1 MAFELSVPHRLEV
14 SDARARLRAL
24 ADYLS
29 NKYGLTIDW
38 TGEDEA
44 RVSGSYLVVAISGHL
59 RLAPASVTFTG
70 KDPGMLWRGKAKE
83 YLVRKLEKY
92 LDPSVALGDLPRR

>member
-1 MAFELSVPHRLEV
+1 MAFELSAPHRLDI

-24 ADYLS
+24 AEYLS
-29 NKYGLTIDW
+29 NKYGLEIAW

-44 RVSGSYLVVAISGHL
+44 AISGSYLVVSISGTL
-59 RLAPASVTFTG
+59 RLTPTNVTFTG

-83 YLVRKLEKY
+83 YLLRKLGKY
-92 LDPSVALGDLPRR
+92 LDPNAALEDLPRR

>member
-1 MAFELSVPHRLEV
+1 MAFELSAPHRLEL
-14 SDARARLRAL
+14 SDARERLHAL

-29 NKYGLTIDW
+29 NKYGLTITW
-38 TGEDEA
+38 TGEDVA
-44 RVSGSYLVVAISGHL
+44 SVSGSYLVVAISGNL
-59 RLAPASVTFTG
+59 RLTPANVTFTG

-92 LDPSVALGDLPRR
+92 LDPSVTLGDLPRR